1 MSAFRERIT
10 GSQSPLSSERS
21 LRWSLTLIR
30 LGPAIIL
37 LLLIMVF
44 NLLSPVFLTVQNVSN
59 IVAQTSALAVL
70 AIGQLFVI
78 LVAGIDLSVGSVL
91 ALSTVTG
98 ALVFTW
104 NQGLGGSLSVAT
116 FLLTGLVAG
125 FLNGFMLTKGKL
137 PHAFIPTLAM
147 FYAASGLALVLSNGR
162 AIPQVPGI
170 VGTLGNG
177 YLGPIPVPVLLV
189 AALALLAV
197 VLTKRLK
204 WGRWI
209 YLVGG
214 DREAARRVGIPVDR
228 VILSV
233 FVISGLMAGFAGVIT
248 AGRTS
253 SGYPTAGELAEL
265 QAIAAVIIGGGSFFG
280 GRGSVAGVLVGALI
294 LGVIANGLNL
304 LNVDEFWQLI
314 VAGAII
320 VFAVELDVLRR
331 YLEGRFRTLQ
341 ARGA

>member
-1 MSAFRERIT
+1 MPPQKVDMSAFRERIT

-104 NQGLGGSLSVAT
+104 NQDLGGLLSFLT
-116 FLLTGLVAG
+116 ILLTGLVAG
-125 FLNGFMLTKGKL
+125 LFNGFMLVKGKL
-137 PHAFIPTLAM
+137 PHAFIPTLAT
-147 FYAASGLALVLSNGR
+147 FYAARGLALVLSDGR
-162 AIPQVPGI
+162 AIPQVPA
-170 VGTLGNG
+170 VVVTLGSG
-177 YLGPIPVPVLLV
+177 YVGPIPIPVFLV
-189 AALALLAV
+189 AGLALLAV
-197 VLTKRLK
+197 VLTRRLK

-214 DREAARRVGIPVDR
+214 DKEAARRVGIPVDR

-233 FVISGLMAGFAGVIT
+233 FWKSGLRAGFAGLIT
-248 AGRTS
+248 AGRTASGSPRPSFRPFS
-253 SGYPTAGELAEL
+253 S
-265 QAIAAVIIGGGSFFG
+265 
-280 GRGSVAGVLVGALI
+280 
-294 LGVIANGLNL
+294 
-304 LNVDEFWQLI
+304 
-314 VAGAII
+314 
-320 VFAVELDVLRR
+320 RR
-331 YLEGRFRTLQ
+331 N
-341 ARGA
+341 

>member
-1 MSAFRERIT
+1 
-10 GSQSPLSSERS
+10 
-21 LRWSLTLIR
+21 
-30 LGPAIIL
+30 
-37 LLLIMVF
+37 MVF

-170 VGTLGNG
+170 VVTLGNG

-204 WGRWI
+204 WGRWV

-214 DREAARRVGIPVDR
+214 D
-228 VILSV
+228 
-233 FVISGLMAGFAGVIT
+233 
-248 AGRTS
+248 
-253 SGYPTAGELAEL
+253 
-265 QAIAAVIIGGGSFFG
+265 
-280 GRGSVAGVLVGALI
+280 
-294 LGVIANGLNL
+294 
-304 LNVDEFWQLI
+304 
-314 VAGAII
+314 
-320 VFAVELDVLRR
+320 
-331 YLEGRFRTLQ
+331 
-341 ARGA
+341 